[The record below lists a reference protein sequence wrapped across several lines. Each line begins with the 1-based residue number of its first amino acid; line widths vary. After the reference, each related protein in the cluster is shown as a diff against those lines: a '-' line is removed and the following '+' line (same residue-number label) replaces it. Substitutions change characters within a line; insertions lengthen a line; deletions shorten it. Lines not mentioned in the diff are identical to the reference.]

1 MFSVEDLDETGKL
14 TLSVSMKLM
23 MVKPNRTMTNL
34 FLWLTAASILHHDQ
48 KAHFANWIK
57 NIFKSY
63 LLSQLWA
70 FAQAVSSSRMLF
82 LPLSLPPLPKIRSQP
97 GDSFP
102 RKVWNLGWGGSI
114 CCAHSILCL
123 HHTYHPHT
131 NHTSLIQRCS
141 LFHIL
146 TSLEPGPDVQWMP
159 ARQDSSC
166 GAITSACDMSASKLG
181 NGYLHTEENLRDYR
195 R

>member
-63 LLSQLWA
+63 LLSLNSGPLHRL
-70 FAQAVSSSRMLF
+70 FPPPECSSCLYPC
-82 LPLSLPPLPKIRSQP
+82 LPFPRSGLSLEIPFPGRSE
-97 GDSFP
+97 
-102 RKVWNLGWGGSI
+102 
-114 CCAHSILCL
+114 
-123 HHTYHPHT
+123 T
-131 NHTSLIQRCS
+131 
-141 LFHIL
+141 
-146 TSLEPGPDVQWMP
+146 
-159 ARQDSSC
+159 
-166 GAITSACDMSASKLG
+166 
-181 NGYLHTEENLRDYR
+181 
-195 R
+195 